1 MLRLREIKI
10 AIDAKQDVAEVVA
23 RMLKVNAQEI
33 KELTVRKRAIDARK
47 KNEIKFVYIAD
58 ILVQNEEQVLAKNR
72 ENIFLARV
80 EPGQEITV
88 TGEQPLNNPPVIV
101 GSGPAGLFAALY
113 LARFGYRPVLLE
125 RGPAV
130 EARARAIEQFWRT
143 GGLNPEA
150 NVQFGEGGAGTF
162 SDGKLTTRVKD
173 EHAEEILA
181 DFVRAGA
188 PEEILLDAQPHIGTD
203 LLRGVIRNLREEI
216 VSLGGQ
222 VRFGAKLTRLLV
234 TDGKVTGVEV
244 NGGSANGG
252 EVIQSEVVFL
262 AIGHSARDTYALL
275 QEQGVHLE
283 PKPFSIGVRIE
294 HPQKIVDLSQ
304 YGAAA
309 GHPKLG
315 AATYRLSERFQDL
328 DRAAYTF
335 CMCPGGQVIASSS
348 EVGGVVTNGM
358 SHYARNSGIANSAF
372 VVSVTPDDYPS
383 RDPLAGVEFQRIWER
398 KAFELGG
405 RNYCAPAQL
414 LGDFLK
420 DRPSVKLQGDVQP
433 SYLPGVVPANLQECL
448 PAFVIA
454 AMKRALPVFEK
465 RVRGFSSPGAI
476 LTGVETRTSAP
487 LRIVRN
493 DAMESVSHRGLYPLG
508 EGAGYAGG
516 IMSAA
521 LDGLQGALRIM
532 RTYTPFK

>member
-10 AIDAKQDVAEVVA
+10 GIDAKQDVAEVAA
-23 RMLKVNAQEI
+23 RMLNIGAGEI
-33 KELTVRKRAIDARK
+33 RELTVRKRAIDARK

-58 ILVQNEEQVLAKNR
+58 ICVQDEEKVLSKNQD
-72 ENIFLARV
+72 NIFLARV

-88 TGEQPLNNPPVIV
+88 TGEESLNNPPVIV

-113 LARFGYRPVLLE
+113 LARYGYRPVLIE

-130 EARARAIEQFWRT
+130 EERAQAIEQFWRK
-143 GGLNPEA
+143 GELNPEA

-181 DFVRAGA
+181 DFVKAGA
-188 PEEILLDAQPHIGTD
+188 PEEIMIDAQPHIGTD

-216 VSLGGQ
+216 IRLGGQ
-222 VRFGAKLTRLLV
+222 VKFGAKMTRLLV
-234 TDGKVTGVEV
+234 EDGRVTGVEINGGSV
-244 NGGSANGG
+244 NGGERLVSN
-252 EVIQSEVVFL
+252 VVML

-275 QEQGVHLE
+275 KEQGVHLE

-315 AATYRLSERFQDL
+315 AATYRLSERFQDI

-348 EVGGVVTNGM
+348 EEGGVVTNGM

-398 KAFELGG
+398 KAFQLGG
-405 RNYCAPAQL
+405 GNYCAPAQL

-420 DRPSVKLQGDVQP
+420 DLPSKKIEGDVKP
-433 SYLPGVVPANLQECL
+433 SYHPGLVPANLQECL
-448 PAFVIA
+448 PPFVVT
-454 AMKRALPVFEK
+454 AMKRALPIFEK

-493 DAMESVSHRGLYPLG
+493 DGMESVSHRGLYPLG

-521 LDGLQGALRIM
+521 LDGLQGALQIM
-532 RTYTPFK
+532 SKYTPCK